1 MPALKVSET
10 SREIR
15 WFQFRASLGPSFHFK
30 EWCVPLKL
38 LPSKLRLPK
47 KVLILLAGVIVLTG
61 ASGAVAVFVG
71 RDAILGPPEERISG
85 VACTTVLTVR
95 QNRDGQEWLRR
106 YIRAKADDGDMR
118 IKTALRVAG
127 ALSNQERADLYQVV
141 LLDEA
146 GPASRADMR
155 GRAIGAEVLF
165 SREPGKIAGL
175 TAPFQASYAEG
186 AAAENGEFYGER
198 KALKLDEIKGIV
210 TAMADRT
217 DCLDPAAAGEG
228 ATASHGEAAA
238 EEPAAEA
245 AHGGGEAEPEEHA
258 AAAH

>member
-1 MPALKVSET
+1 M
-10 SREIR
+10 R
-15 WFQFRASLGPSFHFK
+15 
-30 EWCVPLKL
+30 L
-38 LPSKLRLPK
+38 LPSNLWLPK
-47 KVLILLAGVIVLTG
+47 KVLILLSGVIVLTG

-106 YIRAKADDGDMR
+106 YIRANAADGDMR

-127 ALSNQERADLYQVV
+127 ALSNQEHADLYQVV

-146 GPASRADMR
+146 GPAVRAGMR

-175 TAPFQASYAEG
+175 TAAFQASYVEG
-186 AAAENGEFYGER
+186 SAAENGEFYGKR

-217 DCLDPAAAGEG
+217 DCLDPDATGENAIASAMGEPAGEDHAAASGD
-228 ATASHGEAAA
+228 GEAAA
-238 EEPAAEA
+238 P
-245 AHGGGEAEPEEHA
+245 PQEHA
-258 AAAH
+258 AASVH